1 LTKEKSLEEMLA
13 YIKEHKEELFSAARK
28 NSKYDSEG
36 RMVISRDDPWFHDNV
51 WDNQGSS

>member
-1 LTKEKSLEEMLA
+1 MTKEKSLEEMLA